1 MLWPDV
7 VPFSAAMSK
16 KEQRPFEKTKN
27 SCIFVARMH
36 RVPLEYII
44 FGTRMKEDRK
54 RILFVLLLS
63 LACHAHG
70 YAQEENDSLTF
81 AQADWNWRAVGSAQ
95 VGFAQMHLFGSVQS
109 ISIARYPSRKFK
121 TRVIHAPGEQAA
133 KTSQLAEQ
141 NNAALAV
148 NASYFDMKHLTPVTF
163 LMTKGKR
170 YAETTPGELSRCD
183 GIVLFRQRGKRIDIV
198 SALPDEY
205 ESVTKGW
212 KEAIVAG
219 PVLMEDGKDVASDR
233 NGSFNT
239 NRHPRTMIGYD
250 RKGRIYMVVVDGRAG
265 ENAAGASIPE
275 MATIARYLGLEEAI
289 NLDGGGSST
298 LWNKKTGVVN
308 HPCDNGGF
316 DHEGERTVPNII
328 VAR

>member
-1 MLWPDV
+1 
-7 VPFSAAMSK
+7 
-16 KEQRPFEKTKN
+16 
-27 SCIFVARMH
+27 
-36 RVPLEYII
+36 
-44 FGTRMKEDRK
+44 MKEDRK

-163 LMTKGKR
+163 LMTNGTQHYR
-170 YAETTPGELSRCD
+170 GTVIRFTIGGVTLRCSIRRSIQHFCTRREDEL
-183 GIVLFRQRGKRIDIV
+183 
-198 SALPDEY
+198 P
-205 ESVTKGW
+205 
-212 KEAIVAG
+212 
-219 PVLMEDGKDVASDR
+219 
-233 NGSFNT
+233 
-239 NRHPRTMIGYD
+239 RH
-250 RKGRIYMVVVDGRAG
+250 
-265 ENAAGASIPE
+265 
-275 MATIARYLGLEEAI
+275 
-289 NLDGGGSST
+289 
-298 LWNKKTGVVN
+298 W
-308 HPCDNGGF
+308 
-316 DHEGERTVPNII
+316 
-328 VAR
+328 